1 MRISRR
7 TLQIGLG
14 LLWLLDGALQ
24 LQPFMFGKAFGR
36 TELAAAGAGQPG
48 IVSHPVH
55 WAAQIVIA
63 HPDLTN
69 SAFAAIQL
77 ALGLGLLW
85 RRSVRWTLIA
95 SIVWG
100 SSVWFLG
107 EGLGGLT
114 TGETLLT
121 GAPGAAIL
129 YATIALF
136 AFPDR
141 TGDSSIAPSRW
152 AVPAWSGL
160 WVMGA
165 GLQLA
170 AGNNSGSSFATMFSG
185 AGSDAGGW
193 IGHLDAHLSHLNIA
207 NAVVAAFIAL
217 EVLVAM
223 WAFVAGAVQKAS
235 VVLGSTI
242 AVAAWL
248 LVQGLGDL
256 TSGQA
261 TDPNSGP
268 LIVLL
273 GLAALGAASA
283 WQNSVEVSES
293 LTVPREQGA
302 LV

>member
-1 MRISRR
+1 MTITRR

-24 LQPFMFGKAFGR
+24 LQPFMFGRAFGR
-36 TELAAAGAGQPG
+36 TELATAGAGQPG

-63 HPDLTN
+63 HPALTN
-69 SAFAAIQL
+69 SGFAAIQV

-85 RRSVRWTLIA
+85 RPSVRSALVA
-95 SIVWG
+95 SIGWG
-100 SSVWFLG
+100 TAVWFLG
-107 EGLGGLT
+107 EGLGGLA

-121 GAPGAAIL
+121 GAPGAALL
-129 YATIALF
+129 YALIAFF

-141 TGDSSIAPSRW
+141 HGRSSVAPSRW

-170 AGNNSGSSFATMFSG
+170 AGNNSGRSFSSMFSD
-185 AGSDAGGW
+185 AGSEAGGW
-193 IGHLDAHLSHLNIA
+193 IGSLDAHLSHLHIA
-207 NAVVAAFIAL
+207 NGVVAGFIAL
-217 EVLVAM
+217 EVLIAM
-223 WAFVAGAVQKAS
+223 WSFVPGAVQKVS
-235 VVLGSTI
+235 LVVGST
-242 AVAAWL
+242 VALATWL

-256 TSGQA
+256 TTGQA

-273 GLAALGAASA
+273 GLAAFGAASA
-283 WQNSVEVSES
+283 WQQSAEF
-293 LTVPREQGA
+293 TGTRPA
-302 LV
+302 LLKHEAFA